1 MNRKVEKHRLPQIS
15 SALSRAGNRVNRAV
29 GAWLLLLAS
38 LLAFTAPGVCLSAD
52 WTLSAPQLAQV
63 TSGAIV
69 AEGDVAPD
77 RPAADIRAA
86 IKIAAPPEQVF
97 RTLTDCP
104 RALRFVPHL
113 KRCVVL
119 ETAPDGSWQN
129 VEQQVDYSWLVP
141 RAHYVFHAEYEKF
154 TRIRF
159 SNLRGDFRE
168 NRGVWAF
175 APLDDGRS
183 TLVTYEARIAPAFY
197 VPRWVMR
204 NMLKRDLPD
213 LMRGLRTF
221 SEAARSTTA
230 TSAPAPPDP

>member
-1 MNRKVEKHRLPQIS
+1 MC
-15 SALSRAGNRVNRAV
+15 RAV
-29 GAWLLLLAS
+29 GARLPLLAS
-38 LLAFTAPGVCLSAD
+38 LLAFTASGVCQSAD
-52 WTLSAPQLAQV
+52 WTLSAPQLERV
-63 TSGAIV
+63 MTGAIL

-77 RPAADIRAA
+77 RAAADIRAA

-97 RTLTDCP
+97 RTLTDCAL
-104 RALRFVPHL
+104 ALRFVPHL
-113 KRCVVL
+113 KRCTVL

-154 TRIRF
+154 SRIRF
-159 SNLRGDFRE
+159 GNLRGDFRE
-168 NRGVWAF
+168 NRGVWTF
-175 APLDDGRS
+175 TPLDGGRS
-183 TLVTYEARIAPAFY
+183 TLVTYEARVAPAFF

-221 SEAARSTTA
+221 SEAARSTAA
-230 TSAPAPPDP
+230 TNAPAPPDP